1 MSHARLGPSS
11 AYQWSVCTAA
21 PSEWDRIEAEH
32 RAAQGEAA
40 RLMIENA
47 ALFGFSGEPGD
58 INELDDSN
66 DASRWGT
73 ACHLL
78 SETCLRE
85 GREPYEFMGMEVWFW
100 SQGDTKGESI
110 QAPSATAAAGYNV
123 HHVVDIDDEQVEC
136 ATVYVNYVRLLVA
149 ALGANLLIEQ
159 RVSIEHITAEPGAGG
174 TADSVLLVPAQREL
188 VIADLKGGMGRVD
201 AFTTV
206 EIFDPFFGQS
216 VFVDEPNRQ
225 LAMYADGALE
235 EYGWLLGEVERV
247 RLIIVQPRLNHVS
260 EFSLTVAELKAFVQ
274 RLRDAA
280 EETRINPTFRPSA
293 STCKFCPA
301 QPTCKAFRDAALEAV
316 FGDFEDLD
324 TAEPVQPADDTLG
337 LIYEKL
343 PLVRMFE
350 KAIEERVKQRLNLG
364 LPVIGTKG
372 TYILAE
378 GRMGARYWK
387 DPKQAELA
395 LLTRVGLDH
404 DRAYTR
410 KLITP
415 AAVEALTKKKRGQE
429 KSVLD
434 KGVMTVLTDLD
445 LIGQGT
451 TKPSI
456 ALASSGKKAVQPV
469 TAGFEN
475 LD

>member
-1 MSHARLGPSS
+1 
-11 AYQWSVCTAA
+11 
-21 PSEWDRIEAEH
+21 
-32 RAAQGEAA
+32 
-40 RLMIENA
+40 MIENA

-100 SQGDTKGESI
+100 YHPGSDSRGESI
-110 QAPSATAAAGYNV
+110 HAAGAELTDDLDIN
-123 HHVVDIDDEQVEC
+123 HVVDIDDEQVEC
-136 ATVYVNYVRLLVA
+136 ATAYVNFVRTLVA
-149 ALGANLLIEQ
+149 ELSALLMIEQ
-159 RVSIEHITAEPGAGG
+159 RVTIEHITAEPGAGG
-174 TADSVLLVPAQREL
+174 TADGLLFVPASREL
-188 VIADLKGGMGRVD
+188 IVADLKGGMARVD

-206 EIFDPFFGQS
+206 ETIDTMFGTS
-216 VFVDEPNRQ
+216 TFVDEPNRQ

-235 EYGWLLGEVERV
+235 EYGWMWGEVERV

-260 EFSLTVAELKAFVQ
+260 EFSLTVAELRAFVQ
-274 RLRDAA
+274 RLRLAA
-280 EETRINPTFRPSA
+280 IETRENPTFRPSA
-293 STCKFCPA
+293 GTCKFCPA
-301 QPTCKAFRDAALEAV
+301 QPTCKAFRDAALKAV

-324 TAEPVQPADDTLG
+324 AAEPVQPADDRLG

-350 KAIEERVKQRLNLG
+350 AAITERVKQLLARG

-372 TYILAE
+372 NYILAE

-395 LLTRVGLDH
+395 LLTEVGLTH
-404 DRAYTR
+404 DQAYTR

-434 KGVMTVLTDLD
+434 KGVMEVLTDN
-445 LIGQGT
+445 IGQGQT
-451 TKPSI
+451 RPSI
-456 ALASSGKKAVQPV
+456 ALASSGKKAVQPA

-475 LD
+475 LDS